1 MNRLTKKIILVVTLV
16 MTLVTAIALSTQYV
30 LTKKNVEAD
39 LAQVTAEIEQELQ
52 VILQEPVY
60 VYDKALIGSILDAYI
75 KNGTISSI
83 VVRDQN
89 GKEMNQ
95 VRQQAAEF
103 ESRIAIKWDGL
114 PIGSVSLGFN
124 SQQARSELQ
133 SLMLRSLMMFGTLYL
148 VVIVSLG
155 YIMDRLVVTPIK
167 GMAKS
172 MNDIAAVGGDL
183 TSRVTATSNDEV
195 SDLAKAF
202 NRFVETVQEI
212 VIDTA
217 RTTESLKQN
226 GSAITSVR
234 TSVSE
239 QTENQL
245 KLTHESLSKIEQF
258 NLATSEIAANTENT
272 LFKSND
278 ALSLGASSE
287 QAIAQNVSNV
297 EDLSVNLETAAER
310 ANALKNRSD
319 DIGRVV
325 EVIKAIAEQ
334 TNLLALNA
342 AIEAARAGESGR
354 GFAVVADEVRALA
367 SKTHDSTSEIESI
380 IESLQQEAT
389 ESFNATQESKQL
401 VELTKV
407 SSDEAQ
413 EALTKMIEAVT
424 SINAMV
430 DSVASACE
438 EQSNVSNTVAQDMRE
453 LDTSAA
459 DMRTVNDE
467 LQVLAEA
474 ITLNTTELDSQIRRF
489 KY

>member
-1 MNRLTKKIILVVTLV
+1 
-16 MTLVTAIALSTQYV
+16 
-30 LTKKNVEAD
+30 
-39 LAQVTAEIEQELQ
+39 
-52 VILQEPVY
+52 
-60 VYDKALIGSILDAYI
+60 
-75 KNGTISSI
+75 
-83 VVRDQN
+83 
-89 GKEMNQ
+89 
-95 VRQQAAEF
+95 
-103 ESRIAIKWDGL
+103 
-114 PIGSVSLGFN
+114 
-124 SQQARSELQ
+124 
-133 SLMLRSLMMFGTLYL
+133 
-148 VVIVSLG
+148 
-155 YIMDRLVVTPIK
+155 
-167 GMAKS
+167 
-172 MNDIAAVGGDL
+172 
-183 TSRVTATSNDEV
+183 
-195 SDLAKAF
+195 LAKAF

-217 RTTESLKQN
+217 RTTDSLKQN

-234 TSVSE
+234 ASVSE

-278 ALSLGASSE
+278 ALSLGALSE
-287 QAIAQNVSNV
+287 QAIAQNVLNV

-474 ITLNTTELDSQIRRF
+474 ITSNTTELDSQIRRF